1 MVSFQIPSSQHCEES
16 HIFLVIKKNYN
27 IAYNLKLKQN
37 KTTKLK
43 IEKRFWFF
51 KI

>member
-1 MVSFQIPSSQHCEES
+1 MVSFQIPALQPCEES

-27 IAYNLKLKQN
+27 IAFNLKLKQN

-43 IEKRFWFF
+43 IEKRF
-51 KI
+51 